1 MKLRFRAEAQRDLQE
16 IGDYIGRDNRQAAR
30 RFVRL
35 LRGKCGIL
43 AANPHIGRE
52 RLELR
57 PGIRSYPVGRY
68 VIFYR
73 VLGRSV
79 EIVNVVHG
87 SRDIEAMF

>member
-1 MKLRFRAEAQRDLQE
+1 MKLRFRAEAQRDLRE
-16 IGDYIGRDNRQAAR
+16 IGDFIARDNREAAR

-52 RLELR
+52 RPELC

-73 VLGRSV
+73 VLGDAV
-79 EIVNVVHG
+79 EIVNIIHG